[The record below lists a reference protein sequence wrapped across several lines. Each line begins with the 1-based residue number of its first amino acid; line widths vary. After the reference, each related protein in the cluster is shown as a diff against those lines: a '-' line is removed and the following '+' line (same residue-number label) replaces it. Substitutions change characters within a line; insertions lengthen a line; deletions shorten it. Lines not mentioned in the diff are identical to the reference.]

1 MTFRVVL
8 QPRAERD
15 IREAARF
22 LLGESRSPAKTLRWV
37 RRLRAKIETLRAN
50 PGRCP
55 VDPDSEAYG
64 REVRVL
70 LFGKRPGVYRV
81 LFTVEGDAVQ
91 VLTVRHAA
99 RRSLLDD
106 MNVARRA

>member
-1 MTFRVVL
+1 MTYRVTL

-22 LLGESRSPAKTLRWV
+22 LLEESRSPAKALRWV
-37 RRLRAKIETLRAN
+37 RGVRAKIDTLQSS
-50 PGRCP
+50 PERCP
-55 VDPDSEAYG
+55 VDPDSDAYG

-70 LFGKRPGVYRV
+70 LFGKRRGVYRV
-81 LFTVEGDAVQ
+81 LFVIEGDAVQ

-99 RRSLLDD
+99 RRSLREE
-106 MNVARRA
+106 MEGEEE